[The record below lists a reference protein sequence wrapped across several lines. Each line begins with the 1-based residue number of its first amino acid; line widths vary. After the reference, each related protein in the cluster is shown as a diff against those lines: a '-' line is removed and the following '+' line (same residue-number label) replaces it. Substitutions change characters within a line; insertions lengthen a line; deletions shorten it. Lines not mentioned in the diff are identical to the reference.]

1 MSDFFKTLSSPAEG
15 IYKDKMSK
23 FLSFAHPVETAEE
36 AKEII
41 KSECYIFNPLDFD
54 KSTKINTALD
64 MAIEALE
71 KQDRIAQILDDCDL
85 LETWETLDDY
95 DLLEAW
101 EILEMIKE
109 EMKE

>member
-41 KSECYIFNPLDFD
+41 VEP
-54 KSTKINTALD
+54 
-64 MAIEALE
+64 
-71 KQDRIAQILDDCDL
+71 
-85 LETWETLDDY
+85 TL
-95 DLLEAW
+95 
-101 EILEMIKE
+101 
-109 EMKE
+109 

>member
-41 KSECYIFNPLDFD
+41 KAYQKKYFD
-54 KSTKINTALD
+54 ELG
-64 MAIEALE
+64 LE
-71 KQDRIAQILDDCDL
+71 ED
-85 LETWETLDDY
+85 E
-95 DLLEAW
+95 
-101 EILEMIKE
+101 
-109 EMKE
+109 